1 MVRRII
7 KYFFLVSAHSVEFII
22 LNLCKKTFLRQ
33 FQKLTCSLMGSYAF
47 AMPCSQARCPKL
59 PALKPIPGW
68 ESSGVRPREG
78 GNALGGTWVSVL
90 WPWLN
95 FFVFA
100 KDGHVLS
107 HLISYHVTEW
117 SGLGMNT
124 WQNSILEE
132 PEIFPSRT
140 SAPQLY
146 HHHNSTLPFPIP
158 FISQLFLHFSK
169 TQ

>member
-22 LNLCKKTFLRQ
+22 SNLCKKIFPRQ

-59 PALKPIPGW
+59 PALKPVSGW
-68 ESSGVRPREG
+68 ESSGVWPREG
-78 GNALGGTWVSVL
+78 GNALGGAWVSVL
-90 WPWLN
+90 GPRLN

-107 HLISYHVTEW
+107 YLISYHVTEW

-124 WQNSILEE
+124 WAELHPWRTRNFSIPHLSS
-132 PEIFPSRT
+132 PAVPS
-140 SAPQLY
+140 PQL
-146 HHHNSTLPFPIP
+146 HSAFSHS
-158 FISQLFLHFSK
+158 LHFPALP
-169 TQ
+169 TLQ